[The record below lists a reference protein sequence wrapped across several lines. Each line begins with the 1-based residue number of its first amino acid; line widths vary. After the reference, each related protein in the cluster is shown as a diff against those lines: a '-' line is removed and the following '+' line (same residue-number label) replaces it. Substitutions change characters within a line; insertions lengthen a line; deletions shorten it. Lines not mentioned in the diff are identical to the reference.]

1 MIVPFFVLALMAP
14 GPTAAPDPAELE
26 VAAVLDRLH
35 AAAST
40 ADGAA
45 YFALFTPDARFI
57 GTDATERWS
66 LTEFRAYA
74 EPYFARG
81 QGWTYTPVERTVTL
95 APIQCLCIAWFDE
108 VLDSESY
115 GVTRG
120 SGVLRKTRDGW
131 KIEQYVLSFAVPN
144 DKARAVVEAIEG
156 AE

>member
-1 MIVPFFVLALMAP
+1 MLALVAALAIA
-14 GPTAAPDPAELE
+14 AAPPQTPEED
-26 VAAVLDRLH
+26 AARVIDALH
-35 AAAST
+35 AAAAG
-40 ADGAA
+40 ADGSA
-45 YFALFTPDARFI
+45 YFALFTDDARFI

-66 LTEFRAYA
+66 LAEFRAYA

-95 APIQCLCIAWFDE
+95 APIQCMCIAWFDE
-108 VLDSESY
+108 VLENDSY

-144 DKARAVVEAIEG
+144 DRARAVVEAIE

>member
-1 MIVPFFVLALMAP
+1 MLALVAALALA
-14 GPTAAPDPAELE
+14 AAPTPEED
-26 VAAVLDRLH
+26 VAAAIDALH
-35 AAAST
+35 AAASR

-57 GTDATERWS
+57 GTDASERWS
-66 LTEFRAYA
+66 LAEFRAYA

-81 QGWTYTPVERTVTL
+81 RGWTYTPVERTVTL
-95 APIQCLCIAWFDE
+95 APVLCLCVAWFDE

-144 DKARAVVEAIEG
+144 ARADAVVEAIRGVE
-156 AE
+156 

>member
-1 MIVPFFVLALMAP
+1 MLALVAALALA
-14 GPTAAPDPAELE
+14 AAPPPTPEEDA
-26 VAAVLDRLH
+26 AAVIDALH
-35 AAAST
+35 AAASS

-45 YFALFTPDARFI
+45 YFRLFTDDARFI
-57 GTDATERWS
+57 GTDATERWT
-66 LTEFRAYA
+66 LAEFKAYA

-95 APIQCLCIAWFDE
+95 APIQCMCIAWFDE
-108 VLDSESY
+108 VLQNDSY

-120 SGVLRKTRDGW
+120 SGVLRKTRAGW

-144 DKARAVVEAIEG
+144 DKARAVVEAIE

>member
-1 MIVPFFVLALMAP
+1 MIVPFLVLALMAP
-14 GPTAAPDPAELE
+14 GPTAAPDPAEVE

-35 AAAST
+35 VAAAA

-66 LTEFRAYA
+66 LEEFRAYA
-74 EPYFARG
+74 EPYFVRG

-95 APIQCLCIAWFDE
+95 APVQCLCIAWFDE
-108 VLDSESY
+108 VLENDSY

-144 DKARAVVEAIEG
+144 ARADAVVQAIRA

>member
-1 MIVPFFVLALMAP
+1 MLAL
-14 GPTAAPDPAELE
+14 
-26 VAAVLDRLH
+26 VAALAL
-35 AAAST
+35 AATSSSGV
-40 ADGAA
+40 GAA

-57 GTDATERWS
+57 GTDASERWS
-66 LTEFRAYA
+66 LAEFRAYA

-81 QGWTYTPVERTVTL
+81 RGWTYTPVERTVTL
-95 APIQCLCIAWFDE
+95 APVQCLCVAWFDE

-144 DKARAVVEAIEG
+144 ARADAVVEAIRGVE
-156 AE
+156 